1 MSAPKWSGLI
11 LARNGAIGNIER
23 FWSKSNK
30 YMTKI
35 GKNLNL
41 GIPILKIR
49 YFAHLYMVADNWNI
63 SAKILKI
70 L

>member
-1 MSAPKWSGLI
+1 
-11 LARNGAIGNIER
+11 
-23 FWSKSNK
+23 
-30 YMTKI
+30 MTKI

-63 SAKILKI
+63 SAKKYKFFRNYREGLVNSIYLA
-70 L
+70 LN